1 MMIEV
6 LFVLIVTAM
15 AASLLGVFL
24 VLRGMAMVTDAIS
37 HTILLGIVLAFFVT
51 NDIRSPWLIIA
62 ASLVGLATVYIIEL
76 VSKTE
81 LIRQDAAI
89 GFVFT
94 ALFAIAV
101 ILVSKFAGNVHL
113 DMDVVLMGEVIFAPF
128 NRIDILGVSIPNAL
142 WQLSIILLINIA
154 FVTLFYKELKVTS
167 FDPKFAYIA
176 GFSVALIHYGLMTLV
191 SVTAVAA
198 FDAVGSILVINFFV
212 APALTAYLLVRRLGA
227 MIGLAI
233 AFAVLNSV
241 AGYFISFHFDL
252 SVAGTTAFVALIT
265 FMIVFLFNSKGF
277 IIRRI
282 QKQHQKK
289 TFSRAMIMMLMNE
302 ASHESL
308 SQKEIMS
315 HFNLSEAQF
324 NRHISYL
331 IANEYME
338 KDEEKYRLT
347 RRGEEFTHYTRL
359 KYELPA

>member
-1 MMIEV
+1 MIEV

-227 MIGLAI
+227 MIGLAL

>member
-6 LFVLIVTAM
+6 LFVLIVTAL

-37 HTILLGIVLAFFVT
+37 HTILLGIVIAFFIT
-51 NDIRSPWLIIA
+51 NDIRSPWLIIG

-94 ALFAIAV
+94 ALFAIA
-101 ILVSKFAGNVHL
+101 IMLVSKYAGNVHL

-128 NRIDILGVSIPNAL
+128 NRIDILGFSIPNAL
-142 WQLSIILLINIA
+142 WQLSIILLINII

-176 GFSVALIHYGLMTLV
+176 GFSVAFIHYALMTLV

-212 APALTAYLLVRRLGA
+212 APALTAYLMVKRLGA
-227 MIGLAI
+227 MIGLTLV
-233 AFAVLNSV
+233 FAVLNSV
-241 AGYFISFHFDL
+241 AGYCISFYFDL

-277 IIRRI
+277 ISSRI
-282 QKQHQKK
+282 QKMQQKK
-289 TFSRAMIMMLMNE
+289 AFSRAMILMLMSE
-302 ASHESL
+302 QSHQSL
-308 SQKEIMS
+308 TREEIMS
-315 HFNLSEAQF
+315 HFNLSTRQF
-324 NRHISYL
+324 NRHIDHLL
-331 IANEYME
+331 INEYME
-338 KDEEKYRLT
+338 KDEERYMLT

>member
-1 MMIEV
+1 MIEV

>member
-227 MIGLAI
+227 MIGLAL